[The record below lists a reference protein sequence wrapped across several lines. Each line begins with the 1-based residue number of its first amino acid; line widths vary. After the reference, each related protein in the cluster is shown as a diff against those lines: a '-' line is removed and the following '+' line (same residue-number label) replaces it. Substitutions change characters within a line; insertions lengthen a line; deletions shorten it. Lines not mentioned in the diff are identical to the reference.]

1 MEIALALIYIL
12 LQIMPADTQTFTLN
26 VTPDK
31 AFYGTKQ
38 EGNVWRIESGRAD
51 TKSLFGDV
59 HIDRRQLIIKTKE
72 KEIPFEA
79 ADKLALPENTDWK
92 TLKTFGR
99 DPVTY
104 EVIRAAGK
112 INFAFTI
119 QGAEQAQAVTA
130 SFKP

>member
-51 TKSLFGDV
+51 TKSLLSGQSPQSHKV
-59 HIDRRQLIIKTKE
+59 S
-72 KEIPFEA
+72 
-79 ADKLALPENTDWK
+79 
-92 TLKTFGR
+92 G
-99 DPVTY
+99 V
-104 EVIRAAGK
+104 
-112 INFAFTI
+112 
-119 QGAEQAQAVTA
+119 
-130 SFKP
+130 